1 MADISTPR
9 PHYILNLFICLDDP
23 ELLQLYS
30 SAAEEFN
37 VSVNRYLAG
46 NNDFFYDSG
55 FDIFCPKSVSV
66 PSLNERPLGFKVPL
80 GVKCSMSR
88 VGSSLVNNN
97 STNSMSIKNDMPVR
111 HVGYYLYSR
120 SSTPLKTPLRLSNSV
135 GIIDSGYTGEITA
148 LFDNLDK
155 SPYIISKYQRLVQIC
170 PPDLSYPLKI
180 NITQI
185 PFVTDFNSRGNN
197 GLGSTGK

>member
-23 ELLQLYS
+23 ELIKLYS
-30 SAAEEFN
+30 SAAEKFN
-37 VSVNRYLAG
+37 MSVNKYLAG
-46 NNDFFYDSG
+46 CNDFFYDSG
-55 FDIFCPKSVSV
+55 FDIFCPRSVII
-66 PSLNERPLGFKVPL
+66 PSSCEQPLSFKVPL
-80 GVKCSMSR
+80 GIKCSMTR

-97 STNSMSIKNDMPVR
+97 LTNSISIKNNLPVR
-111 HVGYYLYSR
+111 YVGYYLYSR

-135 GIIDSGYTGEITA
+135 GIIDSGYTGEITG

-155 SPYIISKYQRLVQIC
+155 SSYHVSKYQRLVQIC

-180 NITQI
+180 NITHE
-185 PFVTDFNSRGNN
+185 PFVTEFNSRGDN
-197 GLGSTGK
+197 GFGSTG